1 MNPHLDNLKIK
12 SWVRR
17 EFSIVA
23 PSLVPAVCFFWT
35 AVGVVGQDVGG
46 CQPRVHQR
54 NCIRV
59 DRPGLVRV
67 EECSLKNWSLSS
79 QTAFARS
86 KVGPACRVLIK
97 VNLRLGQALPPFFQ
111 TVALHSNQNDNDSGE
126 DGDDHPGDPDGNDVL
141 LLEAFFDDVL
151 GRFRRKGD
159 DHVEAEVGD
168 SLPCSILSHALESPV
183 VVQVCPEQDQ
193 LTLHGALAQV
203 DVLVVVE
210 AHVDV
215 AHHRRPVVDQ
225 QALVPPAD

>member
-1 MNPHLDNLKIK
+1 M
-12 SWVRR
+12 
-17 EFSIVA
+17 
-23 PSLVPAVCFFWT
+23 
-35 AVGVVGQDVGG
+35 
-46 CQPRVHQR
+46 
-54 NCIRV
+54 
-59 DRPGLVRV
+59 
-67 EECSLKNWSLSS
+67 
-79 QTAFARS
+79 
-86 KVGPACRVLIK
+86 
-97 VNLRLGQALPPFFQ
+97 NLRLCQ
-111 TVALHSNQNDNDSGE
+111 TLSPALHTTAFDRDKDDYHSGE
-126 DGDDHPGDPDGNDVL
+126 DRDDDPGDPDGDDVL

-210 AHVDV
+210 PHVDV